1 MNYIVGVDIGG
12 TFTDCVVMDEQGT
25 VTLGK
30 ALSTPDDFAAGAL
43 NALADA
49 AQNLGLADENE
60 LLGATRLFFH
70 ACTVADNTL
79 ITRTGPKTGLLTTAG
94 FGDTLLIMRGRTTD
108 GLTESEAFRA
118 STQSKPE
125 PIIPRALIEEVAER
139 LDYKGSALIRLEAEE
154 IARAVRALVSRGAES
169 IAIALLWSL
178 ANDGHERA
186 LADYLNEH
194 HPSIYL
200 SLSSEVA
207 PYLGEYE
214 RTATT
219 AFNAYVGPKI
229 AAYLTRLG
237 ALLKS
242 KGLGREPLVMQA
254 YGGVLGIDDTCRNAV
269 GTIESGPSAG
279 IVGSR
284 FIGAQLGV
292 SHVLATDMGGT
303 TFKVGVI
310 RDGLVEKDHRPILM
324 RYQLFLTK
332 IWVESIGAGGG
343 SIVWI
348 DPETGLLKV
357 GPQGAGSS
365 PGPVCYGLGGSEV
378 TVSDADLV
386 LGYLNEE
393 CFLGG
398 RMRLDKEKALEVL
411 RKKIAEPMN
420 MSVADA
426 ASGIYRI
433 TNSHMSDL
441 IRRATVERGYDPR
454 EFTLFAFGGAAP
466 VHAGRYA
473 AELDIKEIVVPLTAS
488 VHGAVGLVSSDV
500 IYQYGRSERLSV
512 PAEIKRIRDGFTG
525 LVERAVG
532 SLRAAGFAES
542 EMHIVRSL
550 DMRYRQQVHELNVPF
565 APGIAGLSEAELE
578 EIYDRFDEL
587 YELTYGPGAGYREAG
602 KEIMAF
608 RVVATGELKKPRLRK
623 YALQQNH
630 AEAALKRER
639 PVYFEEQMD
648 FMPTKIYDYGRLAPG
663 SELAGPAIIETPIT
677 TIVINPKDRALVDE
691 YLNVRMYLAE

>member
-1 MNYIVGVDIGG
+1 
-12 TFTDCVVMDEQGT
+12 
-25 VTLGK
+25 
-30 ALSTPDDFAAGAL
+30 
-43 NALADA
+43 
-49 AQNLGLADENE
+49 
-60 LLGATRLFFH
+60 
-70 ACTVADNTL
+70 
-79 ITRTGPKTGLLTTAG
+79 TGLLTTRG
-94 FGDTLLIMRGRTTD
+94 FGDTLLIMRGRTTE

-125 PIIPRALIEEVAER
+125 PIISRSLIEEVGER
-139 LDYKGSALIRLEAEE
+139 IDYKGSVLIRLEAEE
-154 IARAVRALVSRGAES
+154 IARAVRALVGRGVDS

-178 ANDGHERA
+178 SNDAHERV
-186 LADYLNEH
+186 LADFIRKN
-194 HPSIYL
+194 HPLVYL

-207 PYLGEYE
+207 PFLGEYE

-229 AAYLTRLG
+229 AAYLKRLG
-237 ALLKS
+237 TLLKS
-242 KGLGREPLVMQA
+242 KGLDCDPLVMQA
-254 YGGVLGIDDTCRNAV
+254 YGGVLGIDDTCKNAV
-269 GTIESGPSAG
+269 GTIESGPAAG

-284 FIGAQLGV
+284 FVGEQLGV

-310 RDGLVEKDHRPILM
+310 RDGTVQKDHKPMFM

-357 GPQGAGSS
+357 GPHGAGSS
-365 PGPVCYGLGGSEV
+365 PGPICYGFGGTQV

-398 RMRLDKEKALEVL
+398 RMRLDKEAALEGV
-411 RKKIAEPMN
+411 REKIARPMN
-420 MSVADA
+420 LTVAEA

-473 AELDIKEIVVPLTAS
+473 AELGIKEVVVPLTAS
-488 VHGAVGLVSSDV
+488 VHGAAGLVSSDV
-500 IYQYGRSERLSV
+500 IYEYGKSDRLSV
-512 PAEIKRIRDGFTG
+512 PADLERIRENFSG
-525 LVERAVG
+525 LVGRAIG
-532 SLRAAGFAES
+532 SLRAAGFKDD
-542 EMHIVRSL
+542 EMKIIRSL

-565 APGIAGLSEAELE
+565 LPGIAELSQQDME
-578 EIYDRFDEL
+578 EIYGRFDAL
-587 YELTYGPGAGYREAG
+587 YEQTYGSGAGYREAG
-602 KEIMAF
+602 KEIMAA
-608 RVVATGELKKPRLRK
+608 RVVATGELKKPGLRK
-623 YALQQNH
+623 YRTQKQAV
-630 AEAALKRER
+630 AIALKSER
-639 PVYFEEQMD
+639 KVYFEEQRD
-648 FMPTKIYDYGRLAPG
+648 FIPTKIYDYGRLTPG
-663 SELAGPAIIETPIT
+663 GELYGPAIIETPIT
-677 TIVINPKDRALVDE
+677 TIVVNPNDRAVVDE
-691 YLNVRMYLAE
+691 FLNVRMYLAE

>member
-1 MNYIVGVDIGG
+1 MKYIVGVDIGG
-12 TFTDCVVMDEQGT
+12 TFTDCVAMDDQGT

-30 ALSTPDDFAAGAL
+30 ALSTPTDFAVGAL
-43 NALADA
+43 NAVGDA
-49 AQNLGLADENE
+49 ARNIGLPSDNE
-60 LLGATRLFFH
+60 LLAATRFFFH

-79 ITRTGPKTGLLTTAG
+79 ITRTGPKTGLLTTEG
-94 FGDTLLIMRGRTTD
+94 FGDTLLIMRGRTTE
-108 GLTESEAFRA
+108 GLTESDAFRA
-118 STQSKPE
+118 STQSKPD
-125 PIIPRALIEEVAER
+125 PIIPRSLIEEVGER
-139 LDYKGSALIRLEAEE
+139 IDYKGAVLIRLEAEE
-154 IARAVRALVSRGAES
+154 IARSARSLVGRGAES

-178 ANDGHERA
+178 TNDAHERA
-186 LADYLNEH
+186 LADFVRKHY
-194 HPSIYL
+194 PSIYL

-207 PYLGEYE
+207 PFLGEYE

-229 AAYLTRLG
+229 ATYLRRLG
-237 ALLKS
+237 ELLQS
-242 KGLGREPLVMQA
+242 KGLSREPLVMQA
-254 YGGVLGIDDTCRNAV
+254 YGGVLGIDDTCKTAV
-269 GTIESGPSAG
+269 GTIESGPASG
-279 IVGSR
+279 IMGSR

-292 SHVLATDMGGT
+292 SQVLATDMGGT

-310 RDGLVEKDHRPILM
+310 RDGSVEMDHKPIFM
-324 RYQLFLTK
+324 RYQLFLSK

-357 GPQGAGSS
+357 GPQGAGSN
-365 PGPVCYGLGGSEV
+365 PGPVCYGMGGTEV

-398 RMRLDKEKALEVL
+398 RMKLAKQQALEALKEK
-411 RKKIAEPMN
+411 IAVPMN
-420 MSVADA
+420 MTIAEA

-473 AELDIKEIVVPLTAS
+473 AELGIQEVLVPLTAS
-488 VHGAVGLVSSDV
+488 VHGATGLVSSDV
-500 IYQYGRSERLSV
+500 IYNYGRSERLSV
-512 PAEIKRIRDGFTG
+512 PADIKLIRASFAG
-525 LVERAVG
+525 LVERAMG
-532 SLRAAGFAES
+532 SLRAAGFADGRTS
-542 EMHIVRSL
+542 IVRSL
-550 DMRYRQQVHELNVPF
+550 DMRYRQQVHELNVSFP
-565 APGIAGLSEAELE
+565 AGTGALSEDTLE
-578 EIYDRFDEL
+578 MIYRRFDEL

-608 RVVATGELKKPRLRK
+608 RVVAVGELNKPRLKK
-623 YALQQNH
+623 YPMKTNQAGV
-630 AEAALKRER
+630 ALKAQRK
-639 PVYFEEQMD
+639 VYFEEQRD
-648 FMPTKIYDYGRLAPG
+648 FVAAKIYDYGRLAPG
-663 SELAGPAIIETPIT
+663 SEISGPAIIETPIT
-677 TIVINPKDRALVDE
+677 TIVINPNDCAMVDD
-691 YLNVRMYLAE
+691 YLNVRIHIGD